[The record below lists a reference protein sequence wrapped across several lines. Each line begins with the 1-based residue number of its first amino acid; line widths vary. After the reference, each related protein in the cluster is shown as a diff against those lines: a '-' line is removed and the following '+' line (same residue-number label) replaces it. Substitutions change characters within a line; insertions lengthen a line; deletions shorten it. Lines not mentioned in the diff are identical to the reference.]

1 MAICLDGEQSREC
14 VAFRSRVDLTAGI
27 PSRDAAADAVRAFE
41 PVPGQRIAS
50 LHDVAAQFKLVRVA
64 RATQVQF
71 DNMASALG
79 RVGCLAPDPF
89 V

>member
-1 MAICLDGEQSREC
+1 MAICLDGEQRREC
-14 VAFRSRVDLTAGI
+14 VAFRPRVDLTAGI

-41 PVPGQRIAS
+41 PVPRQRIAR
-50 LHDVAAQFKLVRVA
+50 HDVAAQFKLVRVA

-71 DNMASALG
+71 DNMASTLG